1 MSTHATRAPSRRA
14 DYSGFRATLK
24 LVGTGPRGSR
34 ELTPEEARG
43 ALAAL
48 LAGTATDAQA
58 GAFLVAS
65 RIKGESAAE
74 LAGYGQALRDANA
87 PLTFSGDRPL
97 VACAGAYDG
106 ARDAPQLSLAAGA
119 LAAAC
124 GAGIVIHCGPRIG
137 PKYGITPAD
146 VLAAL
151 GGPGSPSLAESEAML
166 GRAGVTVLDTAR
178 AVSGWSALLG
188 VRDEVGVRG
197 PVHSAEKLIDYFGA
211 ERFVVGYT
219 HSPYAGRLLGAL
231 ALLGAR
237 RAVAVRGIEGSDV
250 VRPGRP
256 VAHELHGPLELPER
270 PGETVRAGGGAE
282 SSAELTRAI
291 LSGAAGGPERVAVL
305 YSAAIRLYAAGLV
318 RDARDGLDLADA
330 AISDGGA
337 DATLRALI
345 GS

>member
-1 MSTHATRAPSRRA
+1 MSAPTAGTRSRRA

-34 ELTPEEARG
+34 ELTPEEARD

-48 LAGTATDAQA
+48 LAGEPTAAQA
-58 GAFLVAS
+58 GAFLIAARV
-65 RIKGESAAE
+65 KGESAGE
-74 LAGYGQALRDANA
+74 LAGYAQALRDASA
-87 PLTFSGDRPL
+87 PLCYAGDRPL

-106 ARDAPQLSLAAGA
+106 ARDSPQLSLAAGV

-137 PKYGITPAD
+137 PKYGVTPAD

-151 GGPGSPSLAESEAML
+151 GGPVAPSLAQSEAML
-166 GRAGVTVLDTAR
+166 ARAGVTLTSTPL
-178 AVSGWSALLG
+178 AVKGWSAL
-188 VRDEVGVRG
+188 VRVRNEVGLRG

-250 VRPGRP
+250 LRPGRP
-256 VAHELHGPLELPER
+256 VAHELDGAVELPER
-270 PGETVRAGGGAE
+270 PGEALKAPGGAGPA
-282 SSAELTRAI
+282 AELTSAI
-291 LSGAAGGPERVAVL
+291 LRGAGGPERVAVL
-305 YSAAIRLYAAGLV
+305 GSAAVRLYAAGLV
-318 RDARDGLDLADA
+318 RDARDGFDLAAA
-330 AISDGGA
+330 AISRGEA
-337 DATLRALI
+337 AATLQAMVGR
-345 GS
+345 